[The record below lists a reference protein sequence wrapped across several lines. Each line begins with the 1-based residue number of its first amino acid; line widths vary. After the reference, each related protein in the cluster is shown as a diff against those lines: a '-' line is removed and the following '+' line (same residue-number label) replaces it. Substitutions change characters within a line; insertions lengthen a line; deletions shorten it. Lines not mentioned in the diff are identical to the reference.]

1 MTVYNHNMYLSLY
14 DMILGAGVVFVIY
27 ATIKNAL
34 KTKHFKD
41 FKTTVGECYEARS
54 TRYNLI
60 ACTTRYF
67 YTYTVNGVSYT
78 GEDSEGSLFRYKHK
92 YLKNP
97 VSVEYLEDSPEVSR
111 LAIVNHNNILR
122 TVIYTLIVIAAYIYY
137 VLRKNRML

>member
-1 MTVYNHNMYLSLY
+1 
-14 DMILGAGVVFVIY
+14 MILGAGVVFVIY

-34 KTKHFKD
+34 KTKRFKD

-54 TRYNLI
+54 TRYNFI

-67 YTYTVNGVSYT
+67 YTYTVNGVLYT

-92 YLKNP
+92 NLKNP
-97 VSVEYLEDSPEVSR
+97 VTVEYLEDSPEVSR
-111 LAIVNHNNILR
+111 LVIVNHNNILR
-122 TVIYTLIVIAAYIYY
+122 TGIYTLIVIAAYVYY